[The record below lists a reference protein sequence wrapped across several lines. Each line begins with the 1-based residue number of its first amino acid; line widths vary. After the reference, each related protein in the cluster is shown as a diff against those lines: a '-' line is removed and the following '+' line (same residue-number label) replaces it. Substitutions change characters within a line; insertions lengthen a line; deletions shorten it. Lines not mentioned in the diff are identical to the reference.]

1 MNQIIFLSSFP
12 VCGTISS
19 FPLGE
24 YHLILN
30 DKGMRRRFVQKNNST
45 TICCLYVFMNRVKC
59 SCLLQIF
66 VGRVYSPFR
75 ANTVCLRPWCVIHVV
90 KFRHQG
96 SHILRCS
103 NILIPTVRHTH
114 LHLHISELL
123 FSSKCLVLL
132 WLTFKKGCICP
143 LIKGDEKWHLSHGN
157 QSDIQ
162 STSVRGAG
170 ALSHA
175 LTLQEVATWGKSV
188 CRWVCC
194 DLQSLGALF

>member
-1 MNQIIFLSSFP
+1 MTKGWGGGLYRKTIQQLFVAYTFLWIEWNVLVYFKSLLEGSTHPSGQTLYVWDPDVSYTLLSSGIRAP
-12 VCGTISS
+12 V
-19 FPLGE
+19 
-24 YHLILN
+24 
-30 DKGMRRRFVQKNNST
+30 
-45 TICCLYVFMNRVKC
+45 
-59 SCLLQIF
+59 
-66 VGRVYSPFR
+66 
-75 ANTVCLRPWCVIHVV
+75 
-90 KFRHQG
+90 
-96 SHILRCS
+96 SHSEAI
-103 NILIPTVRHTH
+103 IRHTH